1 MDQPTPRR
9 KNRETILLA
18 AVAILGLV
26 GIVALQ
32 VARKR
37 PSARSADRAVV
48 QAQNESTADAQASA
62 KYQRVTG
69 RLMHRDIQWIE
80 VGQPFTFY
88 MDQPVQ
94 GAIYELDLGDG
105 SPRKLFKDNKV
116 QHVFQKN
123 IKQCRIVLFAKYNG
137 EEVAL
142 DTLTYPVQKRAEKIH
157 VIVNDMEM

>member
-1 MDQPTPRR
+1 MQPVQKK

-18 AVAILGLV
+18 IVAVVGLA

-32 VARKR
+32 LARRR
-37 PSARSADRAVV
+37 PAARIAERAVV
-48 QAQNESTADAQASA
+48 QAQNESTADGQAAA

-69 RLMHRDIQWIE
+69 RLMHRDIKWIE
-80 VGQPFTFY
+80 VGQPFAFY

-94 GAIYELDLGDG
+94 GAVYELDLGDG
-105 SPRKLFKDNKV
+105 SPRKTFKDNKV
-116 QHVFQKN
+116 QHVFSQN
-123 IKQCRIVLFAKYNG
+123 IKRCQIVLFAKYNG

-142 DTLTYPVQKRAEKIH
+142 DTLVYPVQKRAEKIH